1 MEARE
6 FDHCMKNVPGWRE
19 AAEAQYHPICLAAK
33 LEGCGF
39 PCIQWS
45 LVREPAVEKKIKIQH
60 GLLADDKPQSRYHAM
75 ADPSC
80 EAERAKLEA
89 WRAGR

>member
-1 MEARE
+1 MARSGGGTIPS
-6 FDHCMKNVPGWRE
+6 HLPRGQTGGLRIPL
-19 AAEAQYHPICLAAK
+19 HP
-33 LEGCGF
+33 
-39 PCIQWS
+39 WY